1 MAMKFSKIEIE
12 SAASLPITDTDSRN
26 TERVKTFP
34 LNDAKA
40 SSAGADDLN
49 ITNKGKTQAQKMKR
63 RSS

>member
-1 MAMKFSKIEIE
+1 MAMKLSKIEIE

-34 LNDAKA
+34 LNDARA

-49 ITNKGKTQAQKMKR
+49 ITRKEVSQELDA
-63 RSS
+63 